1 MTYTKDQQILQN
13 KQVQLNLMLQKL
25 LKEIRDILKKRIAE
39 SKKAKK
45 GTKNVKENTF
55 KKDDKKK
62 ECNIQK

>member
-1 MTYTKDQQILQN
+1 
-13 KQVQLNLMLQKL
+13 MLQKL

-45 GTKNVKENTF
+45 STKNVKENTF

-62 ECNIQK
+62 ECNI